1 MSTETTTIV
10 KPKEM
15 PATTKQLTDTE
26 KLVQA
31 HQLVCKSI
39 IACRKWQSTKPE
51 SFGQEFGTCLLKEMP
66 KDSGTTIGKI
76 AKRMLELARASKSRL
91 NISLN
96 IAGRAHNG
104 IIISYSE
111 KEGSEGLIVS
121 FAAPQV
127 ASATASAIET
137 RSDSTTASGTVVPN
151 EPVFNPSDIF

>member
-10 KPKEM
+10 KP
-15 PATTKQLTDTE
+15 ATTKQLTDSE
-26 KLVQA
+26 KLAQA

-39 IACRKWQSTKPE
+39 TACRKWQSTKPE
-51 SFGQEFGTCLLKEMP
+51 SFGQEFGTCILKEMP
-66 KDSGTTIGKI
+66 ADSGTTIGKV

-111 KEGSEGLIVS
+111 KEGSEGLIIS

-127 ASATASAIET
+127 ASAQAASIET
-137 RSDSTTASGTVVPN
+137 RDNTTASGSVTPN
-151 EPVFNPSDIF
+151 EPAFNPSDIF